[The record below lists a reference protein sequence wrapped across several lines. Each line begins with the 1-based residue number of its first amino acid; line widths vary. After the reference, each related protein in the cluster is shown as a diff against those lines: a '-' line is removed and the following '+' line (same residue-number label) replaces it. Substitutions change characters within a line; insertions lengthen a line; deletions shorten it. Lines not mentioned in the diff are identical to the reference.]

1 MPDSDRR
8 SRALLLRSVLGE
20 ALRRARLEQG
30 RTLADVAVAARISM
44 PYLSEVERGLKEVSS
59 EVLAALCE
67 ALGIDLSELLM
78 AIIIQLTSDPVL
90 PLTVGRQMTVGGLR
104 PSPPVQHRLAP
115 PAARRGDAY
124 ALAA

>member
-1 MPDSDRR
+1 MPDHR
-8 SRALLLRSVLGE
+8 SRALLRSVLGE
-20 ALRRARLEQG
+20 ALRRARLEQA
-30 RTLADVAVAARISM
+30 RTLADVALAARISM

-78 AIIIQLTSDPVL
+78 AIVIHLTSEKVVS
-90 PLTVGRQMTVGGLR
+90 LTVGRPMTVGGLR
-104 PSPPVQHRLAP
+104 PSPPQQHRLAP
-115 PAARRGDAY
+115 PTARRGDAY